1 MAKQTVVGYI
11 VVPSE
16 KLLLRVN
23 RDGSYEVI
31 LSDKEY
37 DQWQARARAAEE
49 DRSTG
54 GTPR

>member
-37 DQWQARARAAEE
+37 DQWQERARAEE